1 MKKFGIIGPGAVGTA
16 IAFALREN
24 ALDVTLLGR
33 ENSEVQFQD
42 YNEQAIHTL
51 PVASLKS
58 STETFDILFIAV
70 KTTQLDQI
78 TPHLTNITHDKTVII
93 LTQNGYGQLKQINHS
108 HVYQAVVYISGQ
120 KTDQQVTHFRDWT
133 LKLPINND
141 TLLLKSLTKD
151 SILNIECIEDYYE
164 QVWYKLLVNLGIN
177 TITAITRQ
185 TAKVLKSDGIENL
198 CRNLLIEGRRIA
210 SAEGIHFNEQLIDS
224 IMNIYAGYPDD
235 MGTSM
240 YYDVI
245 NHKSLEIEYI
255 QGYLLEQSKKH
266 QLSTPLI
273 ENSYAILN
281 TFQPEV

>member
-1 MKKFGIIGPGAVGTA
+1 
-16 IAFALREN
+16 
-24 ALDVTLLGR
+24 
-33 ENSEVQFQD
+33 
-42 YNEQAIHTL
+42 
-51 PVASLKS
+51 
-58 STETFDILFIAV
+58 
-70 KTTQLDQI
+70 TQLDQI

-198 CRNLLIEGRRIA
+198 CRNLLIEGR
-210 SAEGIHFNEQLIDS
+210 
-224 IMNIYAGYPDD
+224 
-235 MGTSM
+235 
-240 YYDVI
+240 
-245 NHKSLEIEYI
+245 
-255 QGYLLEQSKKH
+255 
-266 QLSTPLI
+266 
-273 ENSYAILN
+273 
-281 TFQPEV
+281 